1 MTNEEK
7 AKEICDCDN
16 CKACIKFAEEG
27 NYALNSTCN
36 IYEKVTQAMQWK
48 DEQHKQEKQQLIE
61 KACEEYCNGCG
72 HAYMACRKY
81 NYDNLHCRHYVNF
94 KKAMEEEL

>member
-1 MTNEEK
+1 MTNEQK

-36 IYEKVTQAMQWK
+36 IYEKVTQAMDWK
-48 DEQHKQEKQQLIE
+48 EKQMAARAKTFIKEITRVCDITDENGYRVDERYLLAELE
-61 KACEEYCNGCG
+61 KSMKGE
-72 HAYMACRKY
+72 
-81 NYDNLHCRHYVNF
+81 
-94 KKAMEEEL
+94 